1 MPRSLSSV
9 VGWHRPRVD
18 RQVLAHPLDEHGH
31 LVGDQ
36 ANVGTGRAEHGQT
49 ASLARG
55 GYEQESGLHLDDG
68 LPRMA
73 AAEVTACPPPQALKA
88 GPQSAQVV
96 RLLTAHARRAP

>member
-55 GYEQESGLHLDDG
+55 GYEQENGLPLDDG

-73 AAEVTACPPPQALKA
+73 AAPGTACPPRHALKA
-88 GPQSAQVV
+88 RRHRAEVF
-96 RLLTAHARRAP
+96 RLLTAPA